1 MVTEPTNNFWYFDV
15 FRGRLFPT
23 EQVLPTNNQF
33 LPSHSE
39 ESETPQ
45 NGANL
50 DGLA

>member
-1 MVTEPTNNFWYFDV
+1 MVTEPTNNFWNFDV
-15 FRGRLFPT
+15 VRGRLFPT